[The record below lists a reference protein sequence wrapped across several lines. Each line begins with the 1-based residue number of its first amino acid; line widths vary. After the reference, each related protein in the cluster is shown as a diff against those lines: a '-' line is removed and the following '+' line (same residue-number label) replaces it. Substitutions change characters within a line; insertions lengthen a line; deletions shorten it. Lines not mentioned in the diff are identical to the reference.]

1 MYNFVLQL
9 ATRRVIISGCGMVG
23 HMETLSTAHN
33 SPRNE
38 LWQNC
43 VFLCVPSI
51 TQAKS
56 YMDLY
61 SYDTSTCPIDQ
72 GTIWIIY

>member
-33 SPRNE
+33 LPLNE
-38 LWQNC
+38 LWRKIVYFYVSLALLKQNH
-43 VFLCVPSI
+43 
-51 TQAKS
+51 
-56 YMDLY
+56 
-61 SYDTSTCPIDQ
+61 
-72 GTIWIIY
+72 IWICTAMIQVPAQ

>member
-9 ATRRVIISGCGMVG
+9 TTRRVIISGCGMVG

-38 LWQNC
+38 LWRKIVYFYVSLALLKQNH
-43 VFLCVPSI
+43 
-51 TQAKS
+51 
-56 YMDLY
+56 
-61 SYDTSTCPIDQ
+61 
-72 GTIWIIY
+72 IWICTAMIQVPAQ